1 MNNAVF
7 YGVGVGP
14 GDPELITL
22 KAIRTIES
30 CSVIASPQTSGG
42 GMMALDIARQTV
54 SLEGKE
60 ILPLHFVMSRDKEEL
75 RRSHADAAQ
84 KIMYHLDAGQSVA
97 MLNIGDVSIYAT
109 YSYMEQ
115 IIKSAGYHCQ
125 KIPGVPSFC
134 AVAATLGENL
144 TPQMDTPLH
153 IVPAGFD
160 DLEEVLGYHGAKVI
174 MKAGKPLEQV
184 KKTLREVGQYEKA
197 SLVQNCGL
205 PDQCVA
211 HTLDEAEEN
220 GGYFTTMVIRP

>member
-1 MNNAVF
+1 MNKAVF

-14 GDPELITL
+14 GEAELITL
-22 KAIRTIES
+22 KALKTIEH
-30 CSVIASPQTSGG
+30 CPVIASPQTAGG
-42 GMMALDIARQTV
+42 GMMALDIVRQTT

-60 ILPLHFVMSRDKEEL
+60 ILPLHFVMSRDSQEL
-75 RRSHADAAQ
+75 RRSHEAAAQ
-84 KIMYHLDAGQSVA
+84 KIMDHLGVGQSVA
-97 MLNIGDVSIYAT
+97 MINIGDVSIYAT

-115 IIKSAGYHCQ
+115 IIESAGYECQ
-125 KIPGVPSFC
+125 RIPGVPSFC

-160 DLEEVLGYHGAKVI
+160 DLEAVLGYPGVKVI
-174 MKAGKPLEQV
+174 MKAGRPLGQV
-184 KKTLREVGQYEKA
+184 KKTLREAGQYEKA

-205 PDQCVA
+205 PDQRVA

-220 GGYFTTMVIRP
+220 GGYFTTMVVRP